1 MNRCTDSNIQEL
13 LPDLLHGT
21 LAADAR
27 GRVESHLATCGEC
40 REELDVLRTIKTA
53 AVFAPRIDVD
63 RVVRQIPPYRTIVP
77 VTERPVRTRAVSWL
91 VAATMAIVVIG
102 GGSLVLMKPKVVNDS
117 RTVASTQPAPAPTSA
132 ESTQAKSGLPV
143 AGATR
148 RTAVVT
154 APPHPRALAL
164 AANVDDLSDGD
175 LRQLMNDMNRFD
187 ALPASEPEPV
197 ISVDSGTS
205 LEQDLR

>member
-1 MNRCTDSNIQEL
+1 MNRCSDSDIQEL

-21 LAADAR
+21 LAANAR
-27 GRVESHLATCGEC
+27 GRVEAHLATCGEC

-102 GGSLVLMKPKVVNDS
+102 GGSLVLMKPKVAKIP
-117 RTVASTQPAPAPTSA
+117 REVASTQPPTGPTSA
-132 ESTQAKSGLPV
+132 ESTPANSGIPA
-143 AGATR
+143 AGATG
-148 RTAVVT
+148 RTAVAS
-154 APPHPRALAL
+154 APPRPRALAL

-175 LRQLMNDMNRFD
+175 LVQLMNDMDRFD
-187 ALPASEPEPV
+187 ALPATEPEPV

>member
-1 MNRCTDSNIQEL
+1 MNRCTDSDIQEL

-21 LAADAR
+21 LAAHAR
-27 GRVESHLATCGEC
+27 KRVEAHVATCGEC
-40 REELDVLRTIKTA
+40 REELDILRTIKTA

-63 RVVRQIPPYRTIVP
+63 RVVRQIPPYQTIVP

-102 GGSLVLMKPKVVNDS
+102 GGSLVLMKPKVVNDP
-117 RTVASTQPAPAPTSA
+117 RAVASTERPPAPNPA
-132 ESTQAKSGLPV
+132 ESTAASSRIPA
-143 AGATR
+143 AGATGR
-148 RTAVVT
+148 AAVVS

>member
-1 MNRCTDSNIQEL
+1 MNRCSDSDIREL

-21 LAADAR
+21 LGADAR
-27 GRVESHLATCGEC
+27 GRVEAHVATCGEC

-53 AVFAPRIDVD
+53 AVFAPQIDVD

-102 GGSLVLMKPKVVNDS
+102 GGSLVLMRPNVDTLPPV
-117 RTVASTQPAPAPTSA
+117 VASTRPPLAANPA
-132 ESTQAKSGLPV
+132 ESTSANSRRPDM
-143 AGATR
+143 GATG
-148 RTAVVT
+148 RTAAVAA
-154 APPHPRALAL
+154 APHARALAL

-175 LRQLMNDMNRFD
+175 LVQLMNDMNRFD

-197 ISVDSGTS
+197 ITVDSGTS

>member
-1 MNRCTDSNIQEL
+1 MNRCSNSDIREL

-27 GRVESHLATCGEC
+27 GRVEAHVATCGEC

-63 RVVRQIPPYRTIVP
+63 RVVRQIPPYRTILP

-102 GGSLVLMKPKVVNDS
+102 GGSLVLMKPKVVTDP
-117 RTVASTQPAPAPTSA
+117 RVVTSTQRSPAPNPA
-132 ESTQAKSGLPV
+132 ESTAASSRIPA
-143 AGATR
+143 AGTTGR
-148 RTAVVT
+148 NAVVS
-154 APPHPRALAL
+154 APPRPRALAL

-187 ALPASEPEPV
+187 ALPASEPDPV

-205 LEQDLR
+205 LDQDLR

>member
-1 MNRCTDSNIQEL
+1 MNRCSNSDIREL

-27 GRVESHLATCGEC
+27 ARVEAHVATCGEC
-40 REELDVLRTIKTA
+40 GEELGVLRTVKTA

-77 VTERPVRTRAVSWL
+77 VTERPASTRVVSWL

-102 GGSLVLMKPKVVNDS
+102 GGSLVLMKPRVVNDPPA
-117 RTVASTQPAPAPTSA
+117 VASTQRAPAPNPA
-132 ESTQAKSGLPV
+132 ESTQLKPSV
-143 AGATR
+143 RDAGATG

-154 APPHPRALAL
+154 APHPRALAL

-187 ALPASEPEPV
+187 ALPASEPDPV

-205 LEQDLR
+205 LDQDLR

>member
-1 MNRCTDSNIQEL
+1 MNRCIDSNIQEM
-13 LPDLLHGT
+13 LPDLLHDT
-21 LAADAR
+21 LPADAR
-27 GRVESHLATCGEC
+27 GRVEAHLATCGEC

-63 RVVRQIPPYRTIVP
+63 LVVRQIPPYRTIVP
-77 VTERPVRTRAVSWL
+77 VTERPVGTRVVSWL

-102 GGSLVLMKPKVVNDS
+102 GGSLVLMKPKVVNDP
-117 RTVASTQPAPAPTSA
+117 RTVASTERPPAPNPA
-132 ESTQAKSGLPV
+132 ESTAASSRIPAV
-143 AGATR
+143 GATGK
-148 RTAVVT
+148 TTVVS

-187 ALPASEPEPV
+187 ALPASEPDPV

-205 LEQDLR
+205 LDQDLR

>member
-1 MNRCTDSNIQEL
+1 MNRCSDSDIQEL

-21 LAADAR
+21 LAANAR
-27 GRVESHLATCGEC
+27 GRVEAHLATCGEC

-102 GGSLVLMKPKVVNDS
+102 GGSLVLMKPKVGNDP
-117 RTVASTQPAPAPTSA
+117 RAVASTQPPPPITTIARDAATSQDTIRVLA
-132 ESTQAKSGLPV
+132 GCSV
-143 AGATR
+143 AGTIVR
-148 RTAVVT
+148 W
-154 APPHPRALAL
+154 
-164 AANVDDLSDGD
+164 GG
-175 LRQLMNDMNRFD
+175 
-187 ALPASEPEPV
+187 
-197 ISVDSGTS
+197 IC
-205 LEQDLR
+205 